1 MFCLAVRLS
10 VVLSNLNNR
19 GNNPIVS
26 AVLMGKFMTTEVL
39 EKSAALDAIQASIG
53 LLSKSANAQDL
64 CQRFAHSEF
73 MGGNCQGATV
83 FLLNQ
88 RSVLVEVASYGR
100 GHTFAEDEL
109 NAWANTVLANAIR
122 QKRLA
127 VEKAEE
133 AVLAAIPIQ
142 HADLVT
148 GVFMFSLADGSPEP
162 QFSGDLTSML
172 SALLGMFMENKGLSL
187 RVPTSGANQALNDE
201 PVAMQELTSRQITII
216 KLIADGMTNAEIAKV
231 VLLSESTVRQ
241 ETIRIFRTLKCHS
254 RSEAIVK
261 ARATGLIAE
270 ISET

>member
-1 MFCLAVRLS
+1 
-10 VVLSNLNNR
+10 VVI
-19 GNNPIVS
+19 GED
-26 AVLMGKFMTTEVL
+26 MTTDVL
-39 EKSAALDAIQASIG
+39 EKTAALDAIQASIG

-88 RSVLVEVASYGR
+88 KSVLVEVASYGR
-100 GHTFAEDEL
+100 GHTFVEDDL

-122 QKRLA
+122 QKQLA
-127 VEKAEE
+127 VEKAED

-142 HADLVT
+142 HADLIT
-148 GVFMFSLADGSPEP
+148 GVFMFSLANGSPKP
-162 QFSGDLTSML
+162 QFSDDLTSML

-187 RVPTSGANQALNDE
+187 RLPTNGAANSSNDE
-201 PVAMQELTSRQITII
+201 AVAVQELTSRQVKII

-254 RSEAIVK
+254 RGEAIVK
-261 ARATGLIAE
+261 ARATGIIAE
-270 ISET
+270 IA